1 MRLIQKRFYD
11 KISHVRAKALKK
23 FIKIVRSD
31 QITLEPFDL
40 YASILGDTASKMRDQ
55 TANVRKNALK
65 LFSQLI
71 HKFTSKTF
79 DLQKY
84 YNGRFPTKQ
93 DLDIE
98 QKTYTEDNMLLKERL
113 AKLCEDL

>member
-1 MRLIQKRFYD
+1 M
-11 KISHVRAKALKK
+11 
-23 FIKIVRSD
+23 RSD

-71 HKFTSKTF
+71 HKFTFKTF

>member
-1 MRLIQKRFYD
+1 MEEAKKETSKAKEKAEIYKQTKLEFLTLIQRRFYD

-40 YASILGDTASKMRDQ
+40 YASILTDTNAKMRDQ

-65 LFSQLI
+65 LFS
-71 HKFTSKTF
+71 
-79 DLQKY
+79 
-84 YNGRFPTKQ
+84 
-93 DLDIE
+93 
-98 QKTYTEDNMLLKERL
+98 
-113 AKLCEDL
+113 

>member
-1 MRLIQKRFYD
+1 MKDDKVEGKMESDFYKTRREFLTLISRRFYD

-40 YASILGDTASKMRDQ
+40 YASILGDTASKMKDQ

-65 LFSQLI
+65 LFS
-71 HKFTSKTF
+71 
-79 DLQKY
+79 
-84 YNGRFPTKQ
+84 
-93 DLDIE
+93 
-98 QKTYTEDNMLLKERL
+98 
-113 AKLCEDL
+113 